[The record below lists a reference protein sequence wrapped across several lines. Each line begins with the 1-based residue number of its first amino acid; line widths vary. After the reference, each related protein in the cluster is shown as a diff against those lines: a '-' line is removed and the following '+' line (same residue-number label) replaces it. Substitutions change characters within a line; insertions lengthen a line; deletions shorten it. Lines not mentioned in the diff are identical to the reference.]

1 MEGSAIDVND
11 IIGVGTMAHGQLLRG
26 DDQGDV
32 EEIDLTSN
40 TMLFGGASDQALVC
54 SFGSSDAGDGGIGV
68 TLSGEAADLTGTVT
82 FQVQNDAIGNAKI
95 QDNAVTLAKLAH
107 NGTDLGI
114 FTTAD
119 TTGAPTFLTPTA
131 DDHGKNLQ
139 VNSDGTAFVFADA
152 QSATT
157 VTVGAP
163 DAVRRRVLIAGT
175 QTDDQEDAQNVLGH
189 QGFTYDA
196 DQSLNTA
203 GFQNFL
209 GAYTVDNIR
218 STTASGTT
226 AALDLSGN
234 STAIDE
240 TASIRGT
247 LVGTARA
254 SMNLLTTV
262 VPADDVSYDSFY
274 GIPFMKGNVGNFSL
288 AGRQI
293 GLSYN
298 PYERVLKVPNLQ
310 VDGDITTINTQN
322 LTVEDKTI
330 RLGIGS
336 SSTDNVTFVEA
347 NGTGLIVNIG
357 KAGTTVADPDTFVQD
372 NVEGTLPRMVW
383 NYDAVV
389 SNTKSVLGWKAAKQ
403 GTGSSTSLAASTA
416 YGVGIT
422 HVTDETASTAGISNN
437 TLDIGVGALALVD
450 YDGTPELYIQVSV

>member
-11 IIGVGTMAHGQLLRG
+11 IIGVNSMGHGQLLRG
-26 DDQGDV
+26 DGSGDV

-40 TMLFGGASDQALVC
+40 SILFGGASNQALVC
-54 SFGSSDAGDGGIGV
+54 SFGSLSAGQGGIGV

-82 FQVQNDAIGNAKI
+82 FQVQNDAIGTAKI

-114 FTTAD
+114 FTTAATD
-119 TTGAPTFLTPTA
+119 GAPTFLTPTSS
-131 DDHGKNLQ
+131 DYGKNLQ
-139 VNSDGTAFVFADA
+139 VNSDGTAFIFADA

-157 VTVGAP
+157 VTVGVP
-163 DAVRRRVLIAGT
+163 DNVRRRVLIAGT
-175 QTDDQEDAQNVLGH
+175 QTDAQEDAQNVLGH

-196 DQSLNTA
+196 DQGLNTA
-203 GFQNFL
+203 GFQDFT
-209 GAYTVDNIR
+209 GTYTVDNIR

-226 AALDLSGN
+226 AALDLSEN
-234 STAIDE
+234 ATTIDE

-254 SMNLLTTV
+254 AMNLLVTD
-262 VPADDVSYDSFY
+262 VPDDDVSYDSY
-274 GIPFMKGNVGNFSL
+274 YSLPFMKGNVGNFET
-288 AGRQI
+288 AGSQV

-298 PYERVLKVPNLQ
+298 PYEKVLRVPNIK
-310 VDGDITTINTQN
+310 VDGDVTTINTQN

-336 SSTDNVTFVEA
+336 STTDNVTFAEA
-347 NGTGLIVNIG
+347 SGTGLIVNIG
-357 KAGTTVADPDTFVQD
+357 KAGTTVTDPTTFVQD
-372 NVEGTLPRMVW
+372 NIEGTLPRMVW
-383 NYDAVV
+383 SYDAVV

-403 GTGSSTSLAASTA
+403 GSGTSTDLAASTA

-437 TLDIGVGALALVD
+437 TLDIGVGAFALVD
-450 YDGTPELYIQVSV
+450 HDGTPELYIQVSV

>member
-11 IIGVGTMAHGQLLRG
+11 IMGVTSMGHGQLLRG
-26 DDQGDV
+26 DDEGDV

-40 TMLFGGASDQALVC
+40 TMLFGGTSDQALVC
-54 SFGSSDAGDGGIGV
+54 SFGSSDAGEGGIGV

-82 FQVQNDAIGNAKI
+82 FQVQDEAIGTDKI
-95 QDNAVTLAKLAH
+95 QNNAVTLAKLAH
-107 NGTDLGI
+107 NIDLGI
-114 FTTAD
+114 FTTD
-119 TTGAPTFLTPTA
+119 DDGAPTFLTPTA
-131 DDHGKNLQ
+131 ADNGKNLQ

-163 DAVRRRVLIAGT
+163 DSVRRRVLIAGT

-196 DQSLNTA
+196 DQGLNTT

-209 GAYTVDNIR
+209 GTYEVDNIR

-226 AALDLSGN
+226 AALDLSEN
-234 STAIDE
+234 STSIDE

-254 SMNLLTTV
+254 SMNLLTTN

-336 SSTDNVTFVEA
+336 TSSDNVTFVEA

-357 KAGTTVADPDTFVQD
+357 KAGTTVAEPDTFVQD

-389 SNTKSVLGWKAAKQ
+389 SNTNSVLGWKAAKQ
-403 GTGSSTSLAASTA
+403 GTGTSTSLAASTA

-422 HVTDETASTAGISNN
+422 HVTDETASTAGILNN

-450 YDGTPELYIQVSV
+450 YDNIPELYIQVSV